1 MEALNILTWVSRGS
15 TIYNYTQARNL
26 NDVISI
32 TIRFAIAEC
41 LLYQAKKNIARNQY
55 IHR

>member
-32 TIRFAIAEC
+32 TIRSAIAEC